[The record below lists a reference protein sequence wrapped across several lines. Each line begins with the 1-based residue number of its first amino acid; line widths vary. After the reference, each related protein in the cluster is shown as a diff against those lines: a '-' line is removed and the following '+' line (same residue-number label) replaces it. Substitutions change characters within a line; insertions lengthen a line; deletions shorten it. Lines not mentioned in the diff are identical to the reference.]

1 MKKLVSIL
9 SVSVLLGIYA
19 CSDTLA
25 PSLVEEPV
33 QENRD
38 EMSNLVF
45 NISIPS
51 GDALTYAPSEHHDS
65 AEWTVA
71 SLWMYEFNAD
81 GTKLLSDPVN
91 IKDSLHE
98 TGPGYT
104 YIRPVPTEEKSA
116 RRFVFV
122 ANEAP
127 GTGSSS
133 PTATFNANSSNGG
146 TVLNIVRNST
156 LDQLKLV
163 QARKILATGDQCDS
177 LLTLIPDTV
186 AGDTALRIPM
196 TGEAIQGSSPIIAMS
211 GSTAPIKVELTR
223 ILARIDVTNNT
234 PNLLIT
240 GLKLSKTMNR
250 SYLFETRNFYDEPIW
265 TRPNGFLKPIN
276 IQTYDTI
283 PHLPLDSFKMAKTTT
298 FDGLSDSLIARKMT
312 KAFYLYEQTQS
323 TAANDTVYVQVTGK
337 LGNVDVFYNI
347 PMWNGDQPVTI
358 KRNHLYNIIIGDG
371 KTTIYPGT
379 MVEFKIE
386 DTDWNEVI
394 VNDNFEIFT
403 ARYTGSAADSCWNDT
418 THVFTAD
425 SAAYAG
431 DSIKFE
437 ITNQFSGHST
447 YTAYFSTPKV
457 PQTSSV
463 LEYTNPSTTKPS
475 WITTA
480 EFSGTDNK
488 DFVIRLA
495 ENTSYEPRYCHIDIY
510 SSANRDD
517 SNITSGTSRAVRY
530 RINIVQ
536 TGKKKPDDE

>member
-19 CSDTLA
+19 CSDTIA
-25 PSLVEEPV
+25 PTVEKPLREG
-33 QENRD
+33 D
-38 EMSNLVF
+38 EMTNLVF

-81 GTKLLSDPVN
+81 GTKLLSDPIN
-91 IKDSLHE
+91 IKDSLQG
-98 TGPGYT
+98 TGAGYT
-104 YIRPVPTEEKSA
+104 YVRPVPTEEKSA

-127 GTGSSS
+127 GTSAS
-133 PTATFNANSSNGG
+133 PTKDASSSNGN
-146 TVLNIVRNST
+146 TNLNIVRNST
-156 LDQLKLV
+156 FEQLKKV
-163 QARKILATGDQCDS
+163 QARKILSTGNECDS

-265 TRPNGFLKPIN
+265 TRPNGFTKPIN

-283 PHLPLDSFKMAKTTT
+283 PHLPLDSFKMFRTTAS
-298 FDGLSDSLIARKMT
+298 DGVTDSLIARKMT

-323 TAANDTVYVQVTGK
+323 TQADDSVYVQVTGK

-347 PMWNGDQPVTI
+347 PMWNGSQPVTI
-358 KRNHLYNIIIGDG
+358 KRNHLYNVVIGDG

-394 VNDNFEIFT
+394 VNDSYEIFT
-403 ARYTGSAADSCWNDT
+403 ARYVGTAADSCWNDT

-425 SAAYAG
+425 SAAYVN

-437 ITNQFSGHST
+437 ITNQFSSHSS
-447 YTAYFSTPKV
+447 YSVYYSV
-457 PQTSSV
+457 PQTPKTGTP
-463 LEYTNPSTTKPS
+463 LEYTTPTTTKPS
-475 WITTA
+475 WITDVN
-480 EFSGTDNK
+480 FSGTDNK
-488 DFVIRLA
+488 DLVIQLQA
-495 ENTSYEPRYCHIDIY
+495 NDTYEPRYCHLDIY
-510 SSANRDD
+510 SSAN
-517 SNITSGTSRAVRY
+517 SNQSTGIRY

-536 TGKKKPDDE
+536 TGKKKPDE